1 MKVLPGWK
9 AGTKASFDGAGNEEE
24 DGSFQKVVFIVEE
37 KPHPT
42 FKREGD
48 DLIVNYRL
56 PLVDALC
63 GASDTSKAPTVT
75 GIDGKSH
82 PIRLPSGVIKPG
94 HQIRISGEGMPKR
107 KEGKVV
113 GKGDLVVNMD
123 IVFPDRLSSGQKE
136 AVRRGLGS

>member
-24 DGSFQKVVFIVEE
+24 DGSFQKVVFVVEE
-37 KPHPT
+37 KPHST

-48 DLIVNYRL
+48 DLVINYRL

-63 GASDTSKAPTVT
+63 GMSDTSKAPTVT

-82 PIRLPSGVIKPG
+82 PIRLPSGVITPE
-94 HQIRISGEGMPKR
+94 HQIRISGAGMPKR
-107 KEGKVV
+107 KDGKVA

-123 IVFPDRLSSGQKE
+123 IVFPNHLSSGQKE
-136 AVRRGLGS
+136 AIRRDLGS